1 MKRRKP
7 LHIHSGTIK
16 SALRPLRPYIA
27 ATIGCAVVAWVLFS
41 LSQTA
46 ESGSL
51 AYHWIRTLAEAFVWI
66 AASAAIA
73 HIVLFTIYLLQDAR
87 TAGETVEP
95 PSRR

>member
-7 LHIHSGTIK
+7 LHIHSGTIY
-16 SALRPLRPYIA
+16 SALQPLRPYIA
-27 ATIGCAVVAWVLFS
+27 ATIGGAIVAWVLFN

-46 ESGSL
+46 ESGSS
-51 AYHWIRTLAEAFVWI
+51 AYLRIRAVAEAFVWI

-87 TAGETVEP
+87 AGLE
-95 PSRR
+95 